1 MSDNQTPGLYH
12 PIPNSDSAEKCFT
25 DAMEHQLSDEIWIVV
40 KIHYTYVKFTLCINY
55 LQIELCLVMLALYS
69 NVVCNVCC

>member
-12 PIPNSDSAEKCFT
+12 LIPNSDLAENCFT
-25 DAMEHQLSDEIWIVV
+25 DAMEHQLSDDIWIVV
-40 KIHYTYVKFTLCINY
+40 KIID

>member
-12 PIPNSDSAEKCFT
+12 PIPNSDSAENCFT

-40 KIHYTYVKFTLCINY
+40 RIVY

>member
-12 PIPNSDSAEKCFT
+12 PIPNSDSAKDCST
-25 DAMEHQLSDEIWIVV
+25 DAMEHQLSDDIWIVV
-40 KIHYTYVKFTLCINY
+40 KIID

>member
-1 MSDNQTPGLYH
+1 MPDNQTPGLYH
-12 PIPNSDSAEKCFT
+12 PILSSDSAENCFT

-40 KIHYTYVKFTLCINY
+40 KIVY
-55 LQIELCLVMLALYS
+55 LQIELCLFMLALYS